1 MLDWWQ
7 ISYQLLQKVELVKY
21 MSTSAKSLEE
31 LVRQLSPQLK
41 VEVQTFVES
50 LLSKSNQPIKRK
62 LRQDWAGMLKT
73 DYTSIELQH
82 LAVEWRNG

>member
-1 MLDWWQ
+1 
-7 ISYQLLQKVELVKY
+7 LLQKVELVKY

>member
-1 MLDWWQ
+1 MR
-7 ISYQLLQKVELVKY
+7 ICQLLQKLVES
-21 MSTSAKSLEE
+21 MSTSAKPLEE

-41 VEVQTFVES
+41 VEVQAFIES
-50 LLSKSNQPIKRK
+50 LLSKSTQSIRRK

-82 LAVEWRNG
+82 LAVKWRND

>member
-1 MLDWWQ
+1 
-7 ISYQLLQKVELVKY
+7 

-31 LVRQLSPQLK
+31 LVRQLPPQLK

-73 DYTSIELQH
+73 DYTSIELQN